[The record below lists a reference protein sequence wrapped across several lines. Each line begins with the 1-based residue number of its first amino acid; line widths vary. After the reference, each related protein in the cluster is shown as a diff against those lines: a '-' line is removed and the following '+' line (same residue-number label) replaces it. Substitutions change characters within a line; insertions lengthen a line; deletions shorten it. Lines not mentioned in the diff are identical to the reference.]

1 MESKHSSKKDCEKCI
16 DRRIVGLFVM
26 AYEQLL
32 SECVSNISGV
42 KKISTDLLRE
52 GAPIEPDPPVS
63 HWKPEAVVTF
73 SLKFFLFM
81 AWVFFFSVSSVW
93 TIAITCSV

>member
-1 MESKHSSKKDCEKCI
+1 MLESKPSSKKDCEKCI
-16 DRRIVGLFVM
+16 HCRFVM
-26 AYEQLL
+26 ACEQLV

-63 HWKPEAVVTF
+63 HWKPEAVVSL
-73 SLKFFLFM
+73 SLKFLFM
-81 AWVFFFSVSSVW
+81 VWGFFEYTVYGL
-93 TIAITCSV
+93 

>member
-16 DRRIVGLFVM
+16 DCRVMGLFVM
-26 AYEQLL
+26 ACEQV
-32 SECVSNISGV
+32 SECVSNTSGV

-63 HWKPEAVVTF
+63 HWKPEAVVSF
-73 SLKFFLFM
+73 S
-81 AWVFFFSVSSVW
+81 
-93 TIAITCSV
+93 

>member
-1 MESKHSSKKDCEKCI
+1 MLESKPSSKKDCEKCI
-16 DRRIVGLFVM
+16 HCRVVGLFVM
-26 AYEQLL
+26 ACEQLV

-63 HWKPEAVVTF
+63 HWKPEAVVSL
-73 SLKFFLFM
+73 SLKFLFM
-81 AWVFFFSVSSVW
+81 VWGFFEYTVYGL
-93 TIAITCSV
+93 

>member
-1 MESKHSSKKDCEKCI
+1 MESKSSSKKDCEKCI
-16 DRRIVGLFVM
+16 GYRVVGLFVM
-26 AYEQLL
+26 ACELL

-73 SLKFFLFM
+73 SLKLSLFM
-81 AWVFFFSVSSVW
+81 VFSVCSVW
-93 TIAITCSV
+93 TVAVNCSV